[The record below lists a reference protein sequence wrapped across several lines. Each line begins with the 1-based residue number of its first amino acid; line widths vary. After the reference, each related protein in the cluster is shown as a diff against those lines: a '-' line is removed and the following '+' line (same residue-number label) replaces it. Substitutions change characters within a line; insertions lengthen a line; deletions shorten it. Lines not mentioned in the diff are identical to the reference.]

1 MATAA
6 VQRGRPSRFAWV
18 SIAAAL
24 ATMALKAFAWW
35 RTGSVG
41 LLADAAESVVNLS
54 AGVVALVVLRVAER
68 PPDETHLY
76 GHEKAEYFSSGAE
89 GMLIVLAAGSIAVSA
104 VRRLLAPRT
113 VEELGLGLALLAVA
127 SAVNLAAALALF
139 AAGRRHRS
147 ITLTASAEHLMADV
161 WTSAGVLVGLLAVA
175 ATGWRALD
183 PLLGLAVAAH
193 IAWAGVRLVGVS
205 VGGLMDRSLPDAD
218 VEQVREVL
226 AAAAAGAPGEVRYHA
241 LRTRSAGARS
251 FVSFHVQVP
260 GEWSVQRGH
269 DLLEAI
275 EAEVRRRLP
284 AATVFTHL
292 EPVEDPRSYHDQA
305 LDRRPPP
312 AAD

>member
-1 MATAA
+1 METLAD
-6 VQRGRPSRFAWV
+6 RGTPSRYAWL

-24 ATMALKAFAWW
+24 VTMGLKAFAWW

-41 LLADAAESVVNLS
+41 LLADALESVVNLS
-54 AGVVALVVLRVAER
+54 AGVVALVALRVAER

-89 GMLIVLAAGSIAVSA
+89 GMLIVFAAGSIAVSA
-104 VRRLLAPRT
+104 VRRLLAPRP
-113 VEELGLGLALLAVA
+113 VEELGLGLGLLVA
-127 SAVNLAAALALF
+127 AAAVNLTVALVLL

-147 ITLTASAEHLMADV
+147 VTLTANAHHLLTDV
-161 WTSAGVLVGLLAVA
+161 WTSAAVLVGLVAVVS
-175 ATGWRALD
+175 TGWLALD
-183 PLLGLAVAAH
+183 PLIGLAVAAH
-193 IAWAGVRLVGVS
+193 IAWTGLRLVSTS
-205 VGGLMDRSLPDAD
+205 VGGLMDRSLPEDD
-218 VEQVREVL
+218 VARVSDILDRTV
-226 AAAAAGAPGEVRYHA
+226 AGEEGEIRYHA

-275 EAEVRRRLP
+275 EAEIRQRLP

-292 EPVEDPRSYHDQA
+292 EPVEDPRSYDDQS
-305 LDRRPPP
+305 LDRP
-312 AAD
+312 ATLP